1 MVYKVMTT
9 VIDGILKAV
18 EEALYLVAIILFQL
32 WKYRVIIFLV
42 AVMTFIIVGGLY
54 GYAYRMEQIYN

>member
-32 WKYRVIIFLV
+32 WKHRAIIFLV
-42 AVMTFIIVGGLY
+42 AVMTFIIVGGLF

>member
-1 MVYKVMTT
+1 MVYKLMTT

-18 EEALYLVAIILFQL
+18 EEVLYLVAIILFQL
-32 WKYRVIIFLV
+32 WKYRAIVLLV

>member
-32 WKYRVIIFLV
+32 WKHRVIIFLV
-42 AVMTFIIVGGLY
+42 AFMTFIIVGGLY

>member
-9 VIDGILKAV
+9 VIDGILKVV